1 MIYDKKT
8 GDVKIIE
15 KSREKK
21 KKIIQSHDDLEKEK
35 SLLTQEVNKLMEK
48 DGS

>member
-1 MIYDKKT
+1 MLKLL
-8 GDVKIIE
+8 
-15 KSREKK
+15 KSPEKK